1 MSFRF
6 IRSIIYY
13 YAFFLKKNRRES
25 IGMSNLP
32 ELRQIAKSMGVRG
45 YSVLKKNDL
54 IIAIEQH
61 KGMAQVKAQV
71 KEEAPAPVE
80 EVKEVK
86 AEAPA
91 KKERKPNEWNA
102 YLADYRAKNNLSLRQ
117 AMAAAKA
124 EYAEL
129 KGKKAEGMKN

>member
-54 IIAIEQH
+54 ITAIEQH

-71 KEEAPAPVE
+71 MEEATPVV

-129 KGKKAEGMKN
+129 KGKKAEGTKN